1 MLGKKVTPALIKLQE
16 HFIKTGGKFKE
27 YKIGSIFEA
36 QNGNFDIQQ
45 KHINNQGCYVVSSGE
60 QNMGIIGKTDV
71 DAKIFEKNT
80 ITIDMFGNSY
90 FRDFNYKMVTHAR
103 VFSLKYKFKEL
114 TRREGMYFVSQ
125 FSYLKKVFSYSNMAS
140 FAKIKDR
147 TIKLPTSK
155 EEKIDFY
162 FMNEYI
168 RELEEDRISKL
179 TDYLKV
185 SELDNYELSSSEK
198 HSLHRLQKG
207 VSMAS
212 FRIGDLF
219 DVNSS
224 KKKYNANVIKFGG
237 KYPYVARGSSNNG
250 IRGFI
255 TESEEFLNA
264 QKTISFGQD
273 TATIFYQEKPYFTG
287 DKIKILT
294 YKYGELN
301 QELACY
307 LIASMKRV
315 FNNFSWG
322 QNSFNE
328 NVIKNTSI
336 KLPIHSNNEID
347 FEFMENYIKAIEKL
361 TIKSVIEWKD
371 QIMDT
376 FLHAKSI

>member
-1 MLGKKVTPALIKLQE
+1 M
-16 HFIKTGGKFKE
+16 
-27 YKIGSIFEA
+27 
-36 QNGNFDIQQ
+36 
-45 KHINNQGCYVVSSGE
+45 VSSGE

-71 DAKIFEKNT
+71 NAKIFEKNT

-307 LIASMKRV
+307 LIASMKKV